1 MGFFDTVKDKA
12 GALAADTQR
21 AGKVTAAQAR
31 LVVLQ
36 NDLRKAERE
45 LGHAAFA
52 LAERGELDHP
62 DLAHAV
68 ERLRATSSEVRAKE
82 GEISALRGETP
93 EPAAPVAAAPA
104 QPGAAPA
111 ATTVET
117 AAGPVTVT
125 SPRRQRR
132 ETEAI
137 EDAADE
143 AAAAEA
149 PAKKPAARK
158 PAAKPAT
165 KAAARKPAAK
175 KAAPR
180 KTAGQEDTCRA
191 QGRAARDSPQPEQGR
206 RHSQEVDAAS
216 VFRAASRRQEPPRR
230 HLNRPAPS
238 ADPLRRPAIVAAQ
251 RKPLLGRTASGP
263 SGTLTGTKETP

>member
-82 GEISALRGETP
+82 AEISTLRGETP
-93 EPAAPVAAAPA
+93 EQATPAAAAPA
-104 QPGAAPA
+104 APAAEPA

-117 AAGPVTVT
+117 AAGPVTASSATPVAA
-125 SPRRQRR
+125 QG
-132 ETEAI
+132 TEA
-137 EDAADE
+137 EEPAATE
-143 AAAAEA
+143 EPAAAET
-149 PAKKPAARK
+149 PAKKPATRK
-158 PAAKPAT
+158 PAAGP
-165 KAAARKPAAK
+165 AARPAAKKPAAK
-175 KAAPR
+175 KAAR
-180 KTAGQEDTCRA
+180 EEGGGQEDAGRA

-206 RHSQEVDAAS
+206 RHAQEIDAALL
-216 VFRAASRRQEPPRR
+216 VRPASRRQESPRR
-230 HLNRPAPS
+230 QLSWVGGAGGRPWRAGRRSSPLNVNRSSGGPRP
-238 ADPLRRPAIVAAQ
+238 
-251 RKPLLGRTASGP
+251 GRLVP
-263 SGTLTGTKETP
+263 